1 MEAAHRAAD
10 QIKQSSHL
18 QLSEM
23 EMETAKQLASVRR
36 EKENANKVRCSKM
49 MKVCPLIL

>member
-1 MEAAHRAAD
+1 MEAAHSAAD

-36 EKENANKVRCSKM
+36 EKENANKVRF
-49 MKVCPLIL
+49 